1 MVSFHSGH
9 TAVWLC
15 YRKWTDKSEWCCW
28 EGSRK
33 IDKSSRQGL
42 IIDKNSVEITWL
54 FSFSIHVYVW
64 ITSLFYLADDRI
76 TIRHSRCIESW
87 FHDVDNSK
95 DNNGNKFTIAL
106 NPYTGTVL
114 PILRSHLDLFSISE
128 RHFSRQK
135 GISSTGIGADRN
147 LPVWGDKYRNVK
159 PKSKQ
164 SLKIVTI
171 SLINLFNIFDLIN
184 YRIFQHLS

>member
-54 FSFSIHVYVW
+54 FSFSIYVW

-76 TIRHSRCIESW
+76 TIRHSRGIESW

-95 DNNGNKFTIAL
+95 DNNGTISTIAL
-106 NPYTGTVL
+106 NPNI
-114 PILRSHLDLFSISE
+114 PIFTYCPSLQYLDLFSISE

-135 GISSTGIGADRN
+135 GISSNGISTDRN

-159 PKSKQ
+159 PKS
-164 SLKIVTI
+164 T
-171 SLINLFNIFDLIN
+171 
-184 YRIFQHLS
+184 

>member
-1 MVSFHSGH
+1 MALLPEVNGQKRVVLLGGVEKNRQVIQAGSHYRQEFSGNYL
-9 TAVWLC
+9 V
-15 YRKWTDKSEWCCW
+15 
-28 EGSRK
+28 
-33 IDKSSRQGL
+33 I
-42 IIDKNSVEITWL
+42 
-54 FSFSIHVYVW
+54 SFSIHVYVW

-76 TIRHSRCIESW
+76 TIRHSRGIESW